1 MTTLPLDTAPGP
13 SPDDEAVR
21 NAGICRELLTAARE
35 GLAEGD
41 LLQASEKIWGAA
53 AFAVKAV
60 AEKRRWF
67 NEADWKLRR
76 AAVIIASE
84 LADPSLMS
92 RYVHARDAHFNF
104 YRHEYDA
111 RMLGM
116 AWAAAAELV
125 AALMPTLAAD
135 YQPPYVDET
144 TETAIRSLE
153 QPTSD
158 PDRERMAIGRPPI
171 ETRPPLKAA
180 ALPIRSS

>member
-13 SPDDEAVR
+13 SPDEEAVR
-21 NAGICRELLTAARE
+21 NAGICYELLTAARE
-35 GLAEGD
+35 ELTDGD

-76 AAVIIASE
+76 AAEIITRE
-84 LADPSLMS
+84 LADPNLIS

-111 RMLGM
+111 ETLEM
-116 AWAAAAELV
+116 ALDAAAELV
-125 AALMPTLAAD
+125 AALLPTLAAD
-135 YQPPYVDET
+135 YQPPYVNET
-144 TETAIRSLE
+144 TEARIRSLE

-158 PDRERMAIGRPPI
+158 PDRHRLTNGRPPI
-171 ETRPPLKAA
+171 ETRPPLKTAD
-180 ALPIRSS
+180 PIRSS

>member
-21 NAGICRELLTAARE
+21 NAGICAELLTAARE
-35 GLAEGD
+35 ELAGGD
-41 LLQASEKIWGAA
+41 LLQASEKIWGAT

-76 AAVIIASE
+76 AAEIITRE
-84 LADPSLMS
+84 LADPNLT
-92 RYVHARDAHFNF
+92 RCYVHARDAHFNF

-111 RMLGM
+111 ETLEL
-116 AWAAAAELV
+116 ALESALESAAELA
-125 AALMPTLAAD
+125 AALLPTLAAD
-135 YQPPYVDET
+135 YQPPYVNET
-144 TETAIRSLE
+144 TAARIRSLE

-158 PDRERMAIGRPPI
+158 PDRHRLANGRPPI

-180 ALPIRSS
+180 AG